1 MLKKLKDVE
10 DPSFF
15 VVDPSRLLF
24 LYIACPICENSGL
37 ISRLPGSNTC
47 QERIFLNLGMFSRYF
62 GSCE

>member
-1 MLKKLKDVE
+1 MLKIIKAAE
-10 DPSFF
+10 DPRFF
-15 VVDPSRLLF
+15 VVDSSRSLF

-47 QERIFLNLGMFSRYF
+47 QECIFLKPGMFSRYF